1 MEKLALFDFDGT
13 ISYEDT
19 LFKFIRYAVGDLKMI
34 LGLIVLSPMLV
45 LYKLK
50 FIPNYKAKEL
60 MLAYFFKGMEKEKFE
75 NKANEYSLN
84 CLDSI
89 IRTKAIERITWHKK
103 QNHKVVVISASI
115 EAWLKPWCQKN
126 DLELLATKLEFKN
139 GIVSGKLF
147 TKNCYG
153 LEKVNR
159 LKEKYDLSMFDYIYA
174 YGDSKGDEQLLSL
187 ADEKFYKPFRNN

>member
-50 FIPNYKAKEL
+50 LMPNYKAKEL
-60 MLAYFFKGMEKEKFE
+60 LLAYFFKGMEEKEFK

-84 CLDSI
+84 CLNSI
-89 IRTKAIERITWHKK
+89 IRTKAIERIYWHKK
-103 QNHKVVVISASI
+103 QNHKVIIVSASI
-115 EAWLKPWCQKN
+115 EEWLEPWCQKN

-139 GIVSGKLF
+139 GIVSGKFF

-159 LKEKYDLSMFDYIYA
+159 LKEKYDLSIFDYIYA